1 MRKYNLLELIC
12 SLIVIVLVLMGFK
25 LYDNYL
31 DLHEHTKTYAL
42 STYNIELDGFSYVNS
57 VVENNSIYLL
67 YNADEYYLL
76 KKIDINTNKED
87 IYSYNISSTCK
98 LQNEDAYPYIYCVN
112 TQEVTIY
119 DTTFHKIINQDISSN
134 YNYAINTDSANMNFS
149 IIDNNT
155 SYEYINGYYKYTS
168 NAYISLDTPY
178 VKDAYCTDEC
188 LLMRYND
195 ITEMLSLYRNSEL
208 LETNIV
214 AYQKYESGIYT
225 YNNSKIKIYDAK
237 NNVYKE
243 FNSPI
248 NSLTSSTFTL
258 GANDY
263 YLYVLNDDLIN
274 VYNLYD
280 SSNFT
285 NIDVSKVSE
294 DVNNLQV
301 INNHL
306 YIYTTNTLYVYDIRE
321 IEFTNEA
328 STYETELITSK
339 IAYYQDV
346 YNVNINLEDDPN
358 NLSSNY
364 TITETS
370 NYNDIIA
377 ALEDL
382 ERYFLVFNADFF
394 SRFFGYGMN
403 GLEIYLADNITS
415 TSKSEFG
422 NADVVGLYIKKNN
435 KYNIVLKVNSG
446 ENINTIAYHETF
458 HVIEDYL
465 ASFNITFASWSNL
478 NSPNFTYSNVYYTNQ
493 VFSDTLN
500 NNKYNDGIYFVDNY
514 ARSNELEDRARMFE
528 FICQG
533 EDFSEYPH
541 LHAKVSYI
549 KQIVLASFPELYNSS
564 YFI

>member
-1 MRKYNLLELIC
+1 
-12 SLIVIVLVLMGFK
+12 
-25 LYDNYL
+25 
-31 DLHEHTKTYAL
+31 
-42 STYNIELDGFSYVNS
+42 
-57 VVENNSIYLL
+57 
-67 YNADEYYLL
+67 
-76 KKIDINTNKED
+76 
-87 IYSYNISSTCK
+87 
-98 LQNEDAYPYIYCVN
+98 
-112 TQEVTIY
+112 
-119 DTTFHKIINQDISSN
+119 
-134 YNYAINTDSANMNFS
+134 
-149 IIDNNT
+149 
-155 SYEYINGYYKYTS
+155 
-168 NAYISLDTPY
+168 
-178 VKDAYCTDEC
+178 
-188 LLMRYND
+188 MRYNDD

-208 LETNIV
+208 LEANIV

-465 ASFNITFASWSNL
+465 SSFNITFASWSNL
-478 NSPNFTYSNVYYTNQ
+478 NPSGFTYSNVYYTNQ

-500 NNKYNDGIYFVDNY
+500 NNKYNEGIYFVDNY

-533 EDFSEYPH
+533 EDFSDYPH
-541 LHAKVSYI
+541 LYAKVSYI
-549 KQIVLASFPELYNSS
+549 KQIVLANFPELYNSS

>member
-1 MRKYNLLELIC
+1 MKKYNLLELIC

-112 TQEVTIY
+112 TQEVTMY

-478 NSPNFTYSNVYYTNQ
+478 NPANFTYSNVYYTNQ

-541 LHAKVSYI
+541 LYAKVSYI
-549 KQIVLASFPELYNSS
+549 KQIVLANFPELYNSS

>member
-1 MRKYNLLELIC
+1 MKKYNLLELIC

-67 YNADEYYLL
+67 YNVDEYYLL

-478 NSPNFTYSNVYYTNQ
+478 NPANFTYSNVYYTNQ
-493 VFSDTLN
+493 VFSDTL

-549 KQIVLASFPELYNSS
+549 KQIVLANFPELYNSS

>member
-1 MRKYNLLELIC
+1 MKKYNLLELIC

-478 NSPNFTYSNVYYTNQ
+478 NSPNFIYSNVYYTNQ

-549 KQIVLASFPELYNSS
+549 KQIVLANFPELYNSS

>member
-1 MRKYNLLELIC
+1 MKKYNLLELIC

-549 KQIVLASFPELYNSS
+549 KQIVLANFPELYNSS

>member
-465 ASFNITFASWSNL
+465 SSFNITFASWSNL
-478 NSPNFTYSNVYYTNQ
+478 NPSGFTYSNVYYTNQ
-493 VFSDTLN
+493 VFSDTLH

-533 EDFSEYPH
+533 EEFSEYPH

-549 KQIVLASFPELYNSS
+549 KQIVLANFPELYNSS

>member
-67 YNADEYYLL
+67 YNAEKYYLL

-533 EDFSEYPH
+533 EDFSDYPH
-541 LHAKVSYI
+541 LYAKVSYI
-549 KQIVLASFPELYNSS
+549 KQIVLANFPELYNSS

>member
-1 MRKYNLLELIC
+1 MKKYNLLELIC

-306 YIYTTNTLYVYDIRE
+306 YIYTTNTLYIYDIRE

-478 NSPNFTYSNVYYTNQ
+478 NPANFTYSNVYYTNQ
-493 VFSDTLN
+493 VFSDTL

>member
-67 YNADEYYLL
+67 YNAEKYYLL

-549 KQIVLASFPELYNSS
+549 KQIVLANFPELYNSS

>member
-208 LETNIV
+208 LEANIV

-294 DVNNLQV
+294 YVNNLQV

-549 KQIVLASFPELYNSS
+549 KQIVLANFPELYNSS

>member
-370 NYNDIIA
+370 NYNDIIT

-533 EDFSEYPH
+533 EDFSDYPH
-541 LHAKVSYI
+541 LYAKVSYI
-549 KQIVLASFPELYNSS
+549 KQIVLANFPELYNSS

>member
-294 DVNNLQV
+294 YINNLQV

-478 NSPNFTYSNVYYTNQ
+478 NPHNFTYSNVYYTNQ

-541 LHAKVSYI
+541 LHAKISYI

>member
-1 MRKYNLLELIC
+1 MKKYNLLELIC
-12 SLIVIVLVLMGFK
+12 SLIVIVLVLIGFK

-31 DLHEHTKTYAL
+31 DSHEHTKTYAL

-134 YNYAINTDSANMNFS
+134 YNYAINTDSVNMNFS

-294 DVNNLQV
+294 NVNNLQV
-301 INNHL
+301 IDNHL

-394 SRFFGYGMN
+394 SRFFGYGMD

-478 NSPNFTYSNVYYTNQ
+478 NPANFTYSNVYYTNQ

-541 LHAKVSYI
+541 LYAKISYI
-549 KQIVLASFPELYNSS
+549 KQIVLANFPELYNSS

>member
-67 YNADEYYLL
+67 YNAEKYYLL

-306 YIYTTNTLYVYDIRE
+306 YIYTTNTLYIYDIRE

>member
-67 YNADEYYLL
+67 YNAEKYYLL

-306 YIYTTNTLYVYDIRE
+306 YIYTTNTLYIYDIRE

-500 NNKYNDGIYFVDNY
+500 NHKYNDGIYFVDNY

>member
-67 YNADEYYLL
+67 YNAEKYYLL

-149 IIDNNT
+149 VIDNNT

-500 NNKYNDGIYFVDNY
+500 NKYNDGIYFVDNY

-541 LHAKVSYI
+541 LHAKISYI
-549 KQIVLASFPELYNSS
+549 KQIVLANFPELYNSS

>member
-67 YNADEYYLL
+67 YNAEKYYLL

-478 NSPNFTYSNVYYTNQ
+478 NPANFTYSNVYYTNQ

-549 KQIVLASFPELYNSS
+549 KQIVLANFPELYNSS